1 MDTSERE
8 RLRTRRENLW
18 TRGRALAAI
27 RAFFDGR
34 GYLEVET
41 PLLVPSPGMELHLRA
56 IPAGGG
62 YLNTSPEYQMKR
74 LLAAGLERI
83 YQLSRAFR
91 AEERGA
97 HHVSEFTLLEWYRVG
112 ARLPQLME
120 ETEQLLGAVA
130 ERVVGRAVLPGV
142 AGEVELAPGWD
153 RLTVTEAF
161 QRFGGL
167 QCDGTESGG
176 ELAARARAA
185 GWDVPEGVT
194 DWDEVFTRVFV
205 DAIEPHLGR
214 RRPVFLHRWPARQA
228 ALSRLC
234 PEDPR
239 FAERFEVFAGGLELA
254 NAFEELTDCDEQ
266 RRRLVADQALRRAR
280 GLDVYPV
287 DERFLGALAEGIPP
301 VSGIALGVDRLVML
315 LCGAR
320 RIDDVLAF
328 TPEEL

>member
-1 MDTSERE
+1 MSTSERE

-56 IPAGGG
+56 LPAGDG

-83 YQLSRAFR
+83 YQLGRAFR
-91 AEERGA
+91 ADERGD

-112 ARLPQLME
+112 ASLTELMD
-120 ETEQLLGAVA
+120 ETEQLLLAVA
-130 ERVVGRAVLPGV
+130 ESVVGRPVVTGT
-142 AGEVELAPGWD
+142 AGDVNLAPGWD

-161 QRFGGL
+161 QQL
-167 QCDGTESGG
+167 AQMTCDGTESGS

-185 GWDVPEGVT
+185 GWDVPPDAT

-205 DAIEPHLGR
+205 DAVEPHLGR
-214 RRPVFLHRWPARQA
+214 DRPVFLHRWPARQA

-234 PEDPR
+234 PDDPR

-254 NAFEELTDCDEQ
+254 NAFGELTDCEEQ
-266 RRRLVADQALRRAR
+266 RRRLEADQALRRTR

-287 DERFLGALAEGIPP
+287 DERFLSALADGIPP

-315 LCGAR
+315 LCGAT
-320 RIDDVLAF
+320 RIDDVIAF